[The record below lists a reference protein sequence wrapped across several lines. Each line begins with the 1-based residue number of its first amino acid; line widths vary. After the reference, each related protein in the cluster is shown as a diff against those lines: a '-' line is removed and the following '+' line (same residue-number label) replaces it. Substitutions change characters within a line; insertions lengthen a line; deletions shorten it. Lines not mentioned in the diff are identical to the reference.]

1 MKARPRK
8 REKEQESVCMC
19 ACGSVCV
26 RVRDENLLPELNPG
40 FERDTDTEKKK
51 SAATNNRKNAQELE
65 KVAAF

>member
-1 MKARPRK
+1 
-8 REKEQESVCMC
+8 MC

-51 SAATNNRKNAQELE
+51 SAAANNRKNAQELE